1 MYSLAIDMAAARP
14 VWEPSGLVREELS
27 ALYGNRAQ
35 AKMAGQ
41 DWPGAAADA
50 ECSVELKK
58 VGNVKGWWRRGT
70 CLKEMGRLE
79 EAREWVREG
88 REFESVGPDKEGV
101 KELEGLERDIEG
113 RIAKV

>member
-1 MYSLAIDMAAARP
+1 MALNDWPAAAI
-14 VWEPSGLVREELS
+14 
-27 ALYGNRAQ
+27 
-35 AKMAGQ
+35 
-41 DWPGAAADA
+41 DA

-88 REFESVGPDKEGV
+88 REFESQGPDKENV
-101 KELEGLERDIEG
+101 KELVGLDQEIES
-113 RIAKV
+113 RIGGSNQTTKT